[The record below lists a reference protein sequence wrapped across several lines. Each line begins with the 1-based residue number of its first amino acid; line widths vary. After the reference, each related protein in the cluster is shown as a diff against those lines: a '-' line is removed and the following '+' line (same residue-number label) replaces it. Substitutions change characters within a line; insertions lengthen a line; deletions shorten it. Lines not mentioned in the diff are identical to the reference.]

1 MKRKNELNY
10 TQLKKYCDPNSFSF
24 KTTKE
29 LTPTYDG
36 IGQDRGI
43 KSLEFGLNVDV
54 KGYNLYIE
62 GPSGVGKTMYA
73 KKYLDKIAPTKKKPC
88 DWCYI
93 YNFDNPNEP
102 IAVSLPAGQGK
113 EFKDAMD
120 TFIKDIRVAIKNT
133 FNNDDFEKEKKL
145 KKQDFEA
152 KREKLL
158 EELNNESIKY
168 GFQVKASN
176 NGIYML
182 PVIDGKTLEEDEFDK
197 LDEATKQEFE
207 DKSSIVQ
214 NKVFDTIGRIK
225 ILEKEEEERIQEWKS
240 NIALFTI
247 NVHINFVKQKFK
259 KNKKINTF
267 LNNIKQD
274 ILRNISYYTDAD
286 TNKQPN
292 VPVPPQMEQKK
303 PWLNYRVNLFID
315 NSKVEG
321 APIIM
326 DSNYSYHNIFGKLE
340 YENYYGSLKTDYTML
355 KPGLMHLANGGY
367 IIFQAKDLLA
377 NQLCYENLKRIL
389 RVKEINIENTADQ
402 RSSMVMVSL
411 KP

>member
-340 YENYYGSLKTDYTML
+340 YENYYGSLKTDYTM
-355 KPGLMHLANGGY
+355 
-367 IIFQAKDLLA
+367 
-377 NQLCYENLKRIL
+377 
-389 RVKEINIENTADQ
+389 
-402 RSSMVMVSL
+402 
-411 KP
+411 